1 METEKPRPQ
10 GLLSR
15 DECGL
20 WMKMDSNPVTDH
32 TLVSCGEKPQD
43 ETKVPAVIMRYYS
56 VMDDEGADD
65 DFVPPPP
72 PHTAP
77 FLPAEGSTGAR
88 VNNSSVTLTKG
99 AAEAA
104 QANDNPRGL
113 DWHHGE
119 RQLMASQNKAD
130 EVIVSTEQTSKASLS
145 EDSILPKDQIPM
157 EEACYDPTGR
167 RLQENT
173 TGDKESD
180 EEPEGIVI
188 LSEGQE
194 KCRETEA
201 GKDKYPKQ
209 VPSSIE
215 ENSENERHFD
225 KEKESGD
232 VCGLAE
238 TDSKLTT
245 ENVNCGEVETI
256 APTESGLRA
265 SGDDFESYGPP
276 ELFKCDQNMMD
287 SATCQPQVQDVPA
300 EESNGD
306 EEHVDTGSLNYTLT
320 KYNWMRRESGATSVS
335 RLSISE
341 GSEEMATKDKQ
352 GDGNSRISTGIQQ
365 GEQLLQRL
373 QLLQLR
379 QDAST
384 PESPHASWLVGQET
398 RSETK
403 RVLGTEIYDLKSRE
417 AHLTGGDEKEESRF
431 HSIESEG
438 VRTNLRAME
447 NENERKDVEA
457 KAGMSSSTTPVESE
471 HHKIARA
478 EAGDSDD
485 DQSDSW
491 VPADLSQIDP
501 KETSSSQIP
510 FLSSCHRR
518 SVVETCIEMQTLQE
532 AQEKQNLQRA
542 GGVFNLPD
550 NPDVLEIPFKN
561 NILLEPFLTKDGP
574 EQRSDWQFSEQRM
587 KKEISQEMQRELVL
601 VNQGKIPG
609 GYSKGEVRQL
619 RETKLLFETFQ
630 QDNTEGLTRH
640 RKPPMKGH
648 VYPSVLERTRSL
660 EMLSFKSC
668 PISRAHSFRL
678 YKETEKHAEILRPM
692 SPTCGSRDKTRSSPF
707 AKPDKHA
714 PLCRS
719 MDSINTDVSTSA
731 VDTRS
736 EIGKGNGAQESP
748 ILRGNPFFKLRP
760 ALALKPEVEKD
771 IREAKKQEEELR
783 RQICTLYGESRRSG
797 EDGERS
803 RFKPMP
809 DVRKQSRGKLERVW
823 PPPSKKDQM
832 KSEQTQQE
840 PKVHQAGGQRAPL
853 WQRWESGLINGK
865 TSKEKN

>member
-1 METEKPRPQ
+1 METEKNSPH

-32 TLVSCGEKPQD
+32 TLGSCREKPQD
-43 ETKVPAVIMRYYS
+43 ETKVPAVITRYYS

-88 VNNSSVTLTKG
+88 VNNSSVTVTKG
-99 AAEAA
+99 AAEAT
-104 QANDNPRGL
+104 QAKDNPRGL

-119 RQLMASQNKAD
+119 RQLMASQNEVD
-130 EVIVSTEQTSKASLS
+130 EVIVSTEQTSKASVP
-145 EDSILPKDQIPM
+145 EDSILPKDQDQTPM
-157 EEACYDPTGR
+157 EEACYDPTGIHH
-167 RLQENT
+167 QENT
-173 TGDKESD
+173 TGDEESD

-215 ENSENERHFD
+215 ENSENETHFD

-245 ENVNCGEVETI
+245 ENV
-256 APTESGLRA
+256 
-265 SGDDFESYGPP
+265 
-276 ELFKCDQNMMD
+276 DQNTMD
-287 SATCQPQVQDVPA
+287 SATCQPQVQGVPA

-320 KYNWMRRESGATSVS
+320 KYNWVRRESGTTSVS

-341 GSEEMATKDKQ
+341 GSEEMETKDKH
-352 GDGNSRISTGIQQ
+352 GDGSSRISTGIQQ

-379 QDAST
+379 QDVST

-403 RVLGTEIYDLKSRE
+403 RVLGVEIDDLKSRE
-417 AHLTGGDEKEESRF
+417 THLTGGDEKEESRF

-438 VRTNLRAME
+438 ARTNLRAME
-447 NENERKDVEA
+447 KNQRKDVEA

-491 VPADLSQIDP
+491 VPAELSQIDP

-510 FLSSCHRR
+510 FLSFCHRR
-518 SVVETCIEMQTLQE
+518 SVVDTCIEMQTLQE

-542 GGVFNLPD
+542 GGVFNLAD

-561 NILLEPFLTKDGP
+561 NISLEPFLTKDGP
-574 EQRSDWQFSEQRM
+574 EQRSDWQFSKQKM
-587 KKEISQEMQRELVL
+587 KKEISQETQRELVL
-601 VNQGKIPG
+601 VNEGKIPG

-619 RETKLLFETFQ
+619 KETKLLFEAFQ
-630 QDNTEGLTRH
+630 QDNTEGPKKH
-640 RKPPMKGH
+640 RKPSMKGH

-660 EMLSFKSC
+660 EMLSLKSC
-668 PISRAHSFRL
+668 PFSRAYSFRL
-678 YKETEKHAEILRPM
+678 DKETERHAEILRPM
-692 SPTCGSRDKTRSSPF
+692 SPTGGSRDKKRSSPY

-731 VDTRS
+731 VDTRG
-736 EIGKGNGAQESP
+736 ETRKGNGAQESP

-771 IREAKKQEEELR
+771 IREAKKREEELR
-783 RQICTLYGESRRSG
+783 RQGCTLYGESRRSG

-803 RFKPMP
+803 RFKPIP
-809 DVRKQSRGKLERVW
+809 DVRKQSRGKLELVW

-832 KSEQTQQE
+832 KSEQTQE
-840 PKVHQAGGQRAPL
+840 PKVHRAGGQRAPL

-865 TSKEKN
+865 TSKENN